1 MGSIIKNKFTLA
13 ALLIVVMAG
22 LWSASYIKRVSNA
35 YLFGY
40 PLVIMD
46 LTRQLME
53 KSWQHTDRPNNS
65 FHHLQD
71 FPDHTFKNVVRPNN
85 DTLYSIAWLDLSV
98 EPLILSVPDTQ
109 GRYYV
114 IPLMDAW
121 TNVFAS
127 VGKRTSGTHAS
138 QHMIVGPQ
146 WNGDVN
152 PDIELIRA
160 PTNMVWIIGRIQTNG
175 KADIPAVVQL
185 QNGFTLTPQSD
196 WDMSASN
203 TPVAGQA
210 KQVNSAFAKALP
222 TTTRSQTS
230 EVNVTEPSKVDLN
243 KYLAEM
249 PASQFFEILS
259 TLMLTQP
266 TSGQDS
272 EAIKNLSDIGITA
285 DEVFVSEEQNFL
297 HRWLMDKAVAITIS
311 KIRKLLN
318 DKSRLENGWK
328 IHRDTIGN
336 YGDNYPVRAAVA
348 MIGLGALPAA
358 EAAYPNTEVDSALQE
373 LNGKNDYVLHF
384 KAGELP
390 PVKAFWSLSMYDEDG
405 FFIAN
410 PLNRYTIG
418 DRDELNFNAD
428 GSLDIVIS
436 HEQPIAAQANWLPA
450 PKGKFALT
458 MRLYSPKD
466 SFISGQWSVPTVEM
480 LK

>member
-13 ALLIVVMAG
+13 VLLIVVIAG

-53 KSWQHTDRPNNS
+53 ESWQDTDRPSNS

-85 DTLYSIAWLDLSV
+85 DTLYSIAWLDLSDQ
-98 EPLILSVPDTQ
+98 PLILSVPDTQ
-109 GRYYV
+109 DRYYV

-127 VGKRTSGTHAS
+127 VGKRTNGTDAG
-138 QHMIVGPQ
+138 QYMIAGPQ

-185 QNGFTLTPQSD
+185 QNGFTLTPHSD
-196 WDMSASN
+196 WKMSASN
-203 TPVAGQA
+203 TPGTGQA
-210 KQVNSAFAKALP
+210 SQASSAFATALP
-222 TTTRSQTS
+222 TTTRPQTLEINDADS
-230 EVNVTEPSKVDLN
+230 SKVDLN
-243 KYLAEM
+243 KHLAEM
-249 PASQFFEILS
+249 PASQFFQVLS
-259 TLMLTQP
+259 KLMLTQP
-266 TSGQDS
+266 ASSQDS
-272 EAIKNLSDIGITA
+272 EAIKNLSSIGITA
-285 DEVFVSEEQNFL
+285 GKVFVSDEQSFL

-358 EAAYPNTEVDSALQE
+358 EAAYPNTEVDSELQE
-373 LNGKNDYVLHF
+373 LNGNNNYILHF

-390 PVKAFWSLSMYDEDG
+390 PVNAFWSLSMYDEDG

-418 DRDELNFNAD
+418 DRDELNFNTD
-428 GSLDIVIS
+428 GSLDIVIT
-436 HEQPIAAQANWLPA
+436 HEQPSAAQANWLPA

-458 MRLYSPKD
+458 MRLYSPKA
-466 SFISGQWSVPTVEM
+466 SFISGQWSVPKTER